1 MAGVSAPR
9 RQHKCIIIE
18 RIVKEYVYTK
28 VRIGGLV
35 SEDTQK
41 YIIITQSSG
50 KFFEVYDY
58 DAFMFNYLFDYK
70 ILQNGKTYKCGFP
83 DSSITKIT
91 NKLSD
96 LKISYQIIYR
106 GRNPHVKDFKKI
118 NQYSKYKL
126 IALQKLDIKERM
138 DALVEKVKSLNEE
151 QAKKVMFELEKC
163 LE

>member
-1 MAGVSAPR
+1 MYYYRKDS
-9 RQHKCIIIE
+9 E
-18 RIVKEYVYTK
+18 RICLYKSSCRGV
-28 VRIGGLV
+28 V

-41 YIIITQSSG
+41 YIIITQLSG

-70 ILQNGKTYKCGFP
+70 ILQNGKTYKWGFP

-151 QAKKVMFELEKC
+151 QAKKVMLELEKC

>member
-1 MAGVSAPR
+1 MYYYRKDS
-9 RQHKCIIIE
+9 E
-18 RIVKEYVYTK
+18 RICLYKSSY
-28 VRIGGLV
+28 RGG

-70 ILQNGKTYKCGFP
+70 ILQNGKTNKCGFP

-106 GRNPHVKDFKKI
+106 GRNPYVNDFKKI

-138 DALVEKVKSLNEE
+138 DILVEKVKSLNEE
-151 QAKKVMFELEKC
+151 QAKKVMLELEKC

>member
-1 MAGVSAPR
+1 MYPPPR
-9 RQHKCIIIE
+9 RRYKCIIIE

-28 VRIGGLV
+28 VRVGGV

-50 KFFEVYDY
+50 KFFEVYGY
-58 DAFMFNYLFDYK
+58 DAFMFGYLFDYK
-70 ILQNGKTYKCGFP
+70 VLQNGKTYKCGFP

-106 GRNPHVKDFKKI
+106 GRNHLLKI
-118 NQYSKYKL
+118 LKKL
-126 IALQKLDIKERM
+126 INI
-138 DALVEKVKSLNEE
+138 LNIS
-151 QAKKVMFELEKC
+151 
-163 LE
+163 

>member
-1 MAGVSAPR
+1 MYYYRKDSG
-9 RQHKCIIIE
+9 
-18 RIVKEYVYTK
+18 RICLYKSSC
-28 VRIGGLV
+28 RGGG

-50 KFFEVYDY
+50 KFFEVYGY
-58 DAFMFNYLFDYK
+58 DAFMFVFLFDYK
-70 ILQNGKTYKCGFP
+70 VLQSGKTYKCGFP
-83 DSSITKIT
+83 DSSLTKIT

-106 GRNPHVKDFKKI
+106 GRNPFVKDFKKI

-151 QAKKVMFELEKC
+151 QAKKVMLELEKC

>member
-9 RQHKCIIIE
+9 GQYKCIIIE
-18 RIVKEYVYTK
+18 SIVKEYVYTK
-28 VRIGGLV
+28 VRVGGGV

-50 KFFEVYDY
+50 KFFEVYGY
-58 DAFMFNYLFDYK
+58 DAFMFGFLFDYK
-70 ILQNGKTYKCGFP
+70 VLQNGKTYKCGFP
-83 DSSITKIT
+83 DSSLTKIT

-106 GRNPHVKDFKKI
+106 GRNPFVKDFKKI

-126 IALQKLDIKERM
+126 ITLQKLDIKERM

-151 QAKKVMFELEKC
+151 QAKKVMLELEKC

>member
-1 MAGVSAPR
+1 MYYYRKDS
-9 RQHKCIIIE
+9 E
-18 RIVKEYVYTK
+18 RICLYKSSC
-28 VRIGGLV
+28 RGV

-70 ILQNGKTYKCGFP
+70 ILQNVKTYKCGFP

-126 IALQKLDIKERM
+126 IALQKLDVKEIM

-151 QAKKVMFELEKC
+151 QAKKVMLELEKC

>member
-1 MAGVSAPR
+1 MYYYRKYS
-9 RQHKCIIIE
+9 E
-18 RIVKEYVYTK
+18 RICLYKSSC
-28 VRIGGLV
+28 RGGV

-126 IALQKLDIKERM
+126 IALQKLDIKERIN
-138 DALVEKVKSLNEE
+138 ALVEKVKSLNEE
-151 QAKKVMFELEKC
+151 QAKKVMLELEKC

>member
-1 MAGVSAPR
+1 MYYYRKDS
-9 RQHKCIIIE
+9 E
-18 RIVKEYVYTK
+18 RICLYKGSY
-28 VRIGGLV
+28 RGG
-35 SEDTQK
+35 SEETQK

-96 LKISYQIIYR
+96 LKISYQIYIEEEILML
-106 GRNPHVKDFKKI
+106 KI
-118 NQYSKYKL
+118 LKKL
-126 IALQKLDIKERM
+126 INI
-138 DALVEKVKSLNEE
+138 LNIS
-151 QAKKVMFELEKC
+151 
-163 LE
+163 

>member
-1 MAGVSAPR
+1 M
-9 RQHKCIIIE
+9 
-18 RIVKEYVYTK
+18 KEYVYTK
-28 VRIGGLV
+28 VRVGGV

-41 YIIITQSSG
+41 YNIITQSSG

-96 LKISYQIIYR
+96 FKNIISNYISR
-106 GRNPHVKDFKKI
+106 KK
-118 NQYSKYKL
+118 S
-126 IALQKLDIKERM
+126 
-138 DALVEKVKSLNEE
+138 S
-151 QAKKVMFELEKC
+151 C
-163 LE
+163 

>member
-1 MAGVSAPR
+1 M
-9 RQHKCIIIE
+9 
-18 RIVKEYVYTK
+18 KEYVYTK
-28 VRIGGLV
+28 VRIGGV
-35 SEDTQK
+35 SEETQK

-50 KFFEVYDY
+50 KFFEVYGY
-58 DAFMFNYLFDYK
+58 DAFILSYLFGYK
-70 ILQNGKTYKCGFP
+70 IIQNGKTYKCGFP
-83 DSSITKIT
+83 DSSIINII

-106 GRNPHVKDFKKI
+106 GKNPYVKDFKKI

-151 QAKKVMFELEKC
+151 QAKKVTLELEKC

>member
-1 MAGVSAPR
+1 MFIQKFVP
-9 RQHKCIIIE
+9 
-18 RIVKEYVYTK
+18 
-28 VRIGGLV
+28 GGV

-126 IALQKLDIKERM
+126 IALQKLDIKERIN
-138 DALVEKVKSLNEE
+138 ALVEKVKSLNEE
-151 QAKKVMFELEKC
+151 QAKKVMLELEKC

>member
-1 MAGVSAPR
+1 MYYYRKDS
-9 RQHKCIIIE
+9 E
-18 RIVKEYVYTK
+18 RICLYKSSC
-28 VRIGGLV
+28 RGGGV

-50 KFFEVYDY
+50 KFFEVYGY
-58 DAFMFNYLFDYK
+58 DAFMFGYLFDYK
-70 ILQNGKTYKCGFP
+70 VLQNGKTYKCGFP
-83 DSSITKIT
+83 DSSLTKIT

-96 LKISYQIIYR
+96 LKISHQIIYR
-106 GRNPHVKDFKKI
+106 GRNPFVKDFKKI

-126 IALQKLDIKERM
+126 ITLQKLDIKERM

-151 QAKKVMFELEKC
+151 QAKKVMLELEKC

>member
-1 MAGVSAPR
+1 M
-9 RQHKCIIIE
+9 E
-18 RIVKEYVYTK
+18 EYVYTK
-28 VRIGGLV
+28 VRVGGGV

-50 KFFEVYDY
+50 KFFEVYGY
-58 DAFMFNYLFDYK
+58 DAFMFVFLFDYK
-70 ILQNGKTYKCGFP
+70 VLQSGKTYKCGFP
-83 DSSITKIT
+83 DSSLTKIT

-106 GRNPHVKDFKKI
+106 GRNPFVKDFKKI

-151 QAKKVMFELEKC
+151 QAKKVMLELEKC

>member
-1 MAGVSAPR
+1 MYYYRKDS
-9 RQHKCIIIE
+9 E
-18 RIVKEYVYTK
+18 RICLYKSSC
-28 VRIGGLV
+28 RGGV

-50 KFFEVYDY
+50 KFYEVYGY
-58 DAFMFNYLFDYK
+58 NAFMFGYLFDYK
-70 ILQNGKTYKCGFP
+70 VLQNGKTYKCGFP
-83 DSSITKIT
+83 DSSLTKIT

-106 GRNPHVKDFKKI
+106 GRNPFVKDFKKI

-151 QAKKVMFELEKC
+151 QAKKVMLELEKC

>member
-1 MAGVSAPR
+1 MFIQKFVS
-9 RQHKCIIIE
+9 
-18 RIVKEYVYTK
+18 
-28 VRIGGLV
+28 GGV

-126 IALQKLDIKERM
+126 IALQKLDIKERIN
-138 DALVEKVKSLNEE
+138 ALVEKVKSLNEE
-151 QAKKVMFELEKC
+151 QAKKVMLELEKC

>member
-1 MAGVSAPR
+1 MFIQKFVS
-9 RQHKCIIIE
+9 
-18 RIVKEYVYTK
+18 
-28 VRIGGLV
+28 GGV

-50 KFFEVYDY
+50 KFFEVYGY
-58 DAFMFNYLFDYK
+58 DAFMFGYLFDYK
-70 ILQNGKTYKCGFP
+70 VLQNGKTYKCGFP
-83 DSSITKIT
+83 DSSLTKIT

-96 LKISYQIIYR
+96 LKISHQIIYR
-106 GRNPHVKDFKKI
+106 GRNPFVKDFKKI

-138 DALVEKVKSLNEE
+138 DALVEKVKSLSEE
-151 QAKKVMFELEKC
+151 QAKKVMLELEKC

>member
-1 MAGVSAPR
+1 MFIQKFVS
-9 RQHKCIIIE
+9 
-18 RIVKEYVYTK
+18 
-28 VRIGGLV
+28 GGG

-50 KFFEVYDY
+50 KFFEVYGY
-58 DAFMFNYLFDYK
+58 DAFMFGYLFDYK
-70 ILQNGKTYKCGFP
+70 VLQNGKTYKCGFP
-83 DSSITKIT
+83 DSSLTKIT

-96 LKISYQIIYR
+96 LKISYQIIYW
-106 GRNPHVKDFKKI
+106 GRNPFVKDFKKI

-138 DALVEKVKSLNEE
+138 DALIEKVKSLNEE
-151 QAKKVMFELEKC
+151 QAKKVMLELEKC

>member
-1 MAGVSAPR
+1 MFIQKFVS
-9 RQHKCIIIE
+9 
-18 RIVKEYVYTK
+18 
-28 VRIGGLV
+28 GGIW
-35 SEDTQK
+35 DTQK

-50 KFFEVYDY
+50 KFFEVYGY
-58 DAFMFNYLFDYK
+58 DAFIFSYLFGYK
-70 ILQNGKTYKCGFP
+70 IIQNGKTYKCGFP

-91 NKLSD
+91 NKLGD

-106 GRNPHVKDFKKI
+106 GRNPFVKDFKKI

-126 IALQKLDIKERM
+126 IALQKLDIKEIM

-151 QAKKVMFELEKC
+151 QAKKVMLELEKC

>member
-1 MAGVSAPR
+1 MYYYRKDS
-9 RQHKCIIIE
+9 E
-18 RIVKEYVYTK
+18 RICLYNSSC
-28 VRIGGLV
+28 RGV

-70 ILQNGKTYKCGFP
+70 ILQNVKTYKCGFP

-151 QAKKVMFELEKC
+151 QAKKVMLELEKC

>member
-1 MAGVSAPR
+1 MYYYRKDS
-9 RQHKCIIIE
+9 E
-18 RIVKEYVYTK
+18 RICLYKSSC
-28 VRIGGLV
+28 RGGGGV

-50 KFFEVYDY
+50 KFFEVYGY
-58 DAFMFNYLFDYK
+58 DAFMFGYLFDYK
-70 ILQNGKTYKCGFP
+70 VLQNGKTYKCGFP
-83 DSSITKIT
+83 DSSLTKIT

-106 GRNPHVKDFKKI
+106 GRNPFVKDFKKI

-151 QAKKVMFELEKC
+151 QAKKVMLELEKC

>member
-1 MAGVSAPR
+1 MES
-9 RQHKCIIIE
+9 
-18 RIVKEYVYTK
+18 
-28 VRIGGLV
+28 
-35 SEDTQK
+35 
-41 YIIITQSSG
+41 
-50 KFFEVYDY
+50 FFEVYGY
-58 DAFMFNYLFDYK
+58 DAFMFGYLFDYK
-70 ILQNGKTYKCGFP
+70 VLQNGKTYKCCFP

-106 GRNPHVKDFKKI
+106 GRNPFVKDFKKI

-126 IALQKLDIKERM
+126 IALQKLDVKERM

-151 QAKKVMFELEKC
+151 QAKKVMLELEKC

>member
-1 MAGVSAPR
+1 M
-9 RQHKCIIIE
+9 
-18 RIVKEYVYTK
+18 
-28 VRIGGLV
+28 V

-41 YIIITQSSG
+41 YIIITQLSG

-70 ILQNGKTYKCGFP
+70 ILQNGKTYKWGFP
-83 DSSITKIT
+83 DSSITKII

-151 QAKKVMFELEKC
+151 QAKKVMLELEKC